1 MPVGNNRSRLAPKQK
16 RFVTEYLI
24 DLNATQAAIR
34 AGYSKR
40 TARSQGQR
48 LLTKVDVAG
57 AIQKAKDSRA
67 GRTEI
72 NADWV
77 LKRLVDEAEADIA
90 DLYDDRDALLPIR
103 EWPLIWRQGLVS
115 GLDVDEQFSEGV
127 KTGQL
132 TKIKLSDRIKRI
144 EMIGKHIG
152 VQAFSERQEIG
163 GIGGVPLQIEVSFV
177 NPRNRNVKSK
187 T

>member
-1 MPVGNNRSRLAPKQK
+1 MPVGNNRSRLTPKQK

-40 TARSQGQR
+40 TAGPAGAR
-48 LLTKVDVAG
+48 LLMNVIIAG

-67 GRTEI
+67 GRTEV

-90 DLYDDRDALLPIR
+90 DLYDEHNVLLPVR
-103 EWPLIWRQGLVS
+103 EWPLIWRQGLAS

-152 VQAFSERQEIG
+152 VQAFSERQELS

-177 NPRNRNVKSK
+177 NPGKRNAKSK